1 MQIRDKQ
8 EESNDGERLTENS
21 FIDKSESEDEDGD
34 EDDENENVV
43 NAKTCE
49 KFEPR

>member
-8 EESNDGERLTENS
+8 EESNDGERLAENS
-21 FIDKSESEDEDGD
+21 FIDESENEDEDGD

-43 NAKTCE
+43 NFKICE
-49 KFEPR
+49 KFEPS